1 MTTTDTSTNDPARP
15 RQAAGQ
21 GAAAGPAGA
30 VGRPPAGNRVT
41 PLGHIVAA
49 PGRGGWMGNRGVLHT
64 STGTRQTMRS
74 HRGTAWITCV
84 LDFRGRR
91 VPQWQPGR
99 YTPLF
104 FLDEAVSLAAGHRPC
119 AECRRSDFNEFRS
132 AWARFAGEA
141 VPPRAPQLDA
151 VLHGQRLP
159 VGAGGRTLFRASWSD
174 LPDGAFVVVERG
186 PAVVVHDHLTPWRP
200 DNTYGTPV
208 ERPRRGTASVITPPA
223 SLGALRAGY
232 PVQIADSAR

>member
-1 MTTTDTSTNDPARP
+1 MTTPDTTRTSPSEIVAT
-15 RQAAGQ
+15 
-21 GAAAGPAGA
+21 
-30 VGRPPAGNRVT
+30 PPAGNRVS
-41 PLGHIVAA
+41 PFGQVIAA
-49 PGRGGWMGNRGVLHT
+49 PGRGGWMGNRGVLHAG
-64 STGTRQTMRS
+64 TGARVTVRNY
-74 HRGTAWITCV
+74 RGQAWITCV

-119 AECRRSDFNEFRS
+119 AECRRADFNEFRS
-132 AWARFAGEA
+132 AWLQFTGDA

-159 VGAGGRTLFRASWSD
+159 LDAGARPLFRASWPD
-174 LPDGAFVVVERG
+174 LPDGAFVLVEQG
-186 PAVVVHDHLTPWRP
+186 PAVVVQDRLTQWRP
-200 DNTYGTPV
+200 DNTYGAPV
-208 ERPRRGTASVITPPA
+208 ARPRGGTASVITPPA

-232 PVQIADSAR
+232 PVQIDDSAR

>member
-1 MTTTDTSTNDPARP
+1 MTISDTTPSNR
-15 RQAAGQ
+15 AGD
-21 GAAAGPAGA
+21 GP
-30 VGRPPAGNRVT
+30 RPPAGNRVS
-41 PLGHIVAA
+41 PLGHIIAA

-64 STGTRQTMRS
+64 GTGARETVRS
-74 HRGTAWITCV
+74 HRGRAWITCV
-84 LDFRGRR
+84 LDFRDRR

-119 AECRRSDFNEFRS
+119 AECRRADFNEFRS
-132 AWARFAGEA
+132 AWAQFTGDA

-151 VLHGQRLP
+151 VLHGQRMPLGDRERRL
-159 VGAGGRTLFRASWSD
+159 VRSGWSD
-174 LPDGAFVVVERG
+174 LPDGVFVLVEQG
-186 PAVVVHDHLTPWRP
+186 PAVVVQDQLTPWRP
-200 DNTYGTPV
+200 DNTYGAPV

>member
-1 MTTTDTSTNDPARP
+1 MTTTNTTTSDR
-15 RQAAGQ
+15 
-21 GAAAGPAGA
+21 
-30 VGRPPAGNRVT
+30 GRDAPSPPAGNRVS
-41 PLGHIVAA
+41 PLGHVVAA
-49 PGRGGWMGNRGVLHT
+49 PGRGGWMGNRGVLHAG
-64 STGTRQTMRS
+64 TGARQTVRS

-104 FLDEAVSLAAGHRPC
+104 FLDEAVALAAGHRPC
-119 AECRRSDFNEFRS
+119 AECRRADFNEFRS
-132 AWARFAGEA
+132 AWAQYAGDV

-159 VGAGGRTLFRASWSD
+159 LGDRVRPLSRSSWSH
-174 LPDGAFVVVERG
+174 LPDGAFVLVEQG
-186 PAVVVHDHLTPWRP
+186 PAVVVHDHLAPWQL
-200 DNTYGTPV
+200 DNTYGPPV
-208 ERPRRGTASVITPPA
+208 GRPRGGTASVITPPA

-232 PVQIADSAR
+232 PVQIDDSAR

>member
-1 MTTTDTSTNDPARP
+1 
-15 RQAAGQ
+15 
-21 GAAAGPAGA
+21 
-30 VGRPPAGNRVT
+30 
-41 PLGHIVAA
+41 
-49 PGRGGWMGNRGVLHT
+49 MGNRGVLHT
-64 STGTRQTMRS
+64 STGTRQTVRS

-232 PVQIADSAR
+232 PVQIDDSTR